1 MKYQR
6 DYKRDDFLLRRRKEI
21 KKYIQDRMDKWE
33 KSETKDHYDLNRE
46 SILEKQRK
54 YRLDNL
60 ERIRKRNRGYDRK
73 YREKNRERIRKYQKE
88 YYLKNRERLSEMKK
102 GYYQK
107 KKLQDVK

>member
-6 DYKRDDFLLRRRKEI
+6 DNNRDDFLHRRRKEI

-60 ERIRKRNRGYDRK
+60 ERIRKRDREYRRK

-88 YYLKNRERLSEMKK
+88 WFLKNRDRIREMKK
-102 GYYQK
+102 EYYQK
-107 KKLQDVK
+107 KKLM